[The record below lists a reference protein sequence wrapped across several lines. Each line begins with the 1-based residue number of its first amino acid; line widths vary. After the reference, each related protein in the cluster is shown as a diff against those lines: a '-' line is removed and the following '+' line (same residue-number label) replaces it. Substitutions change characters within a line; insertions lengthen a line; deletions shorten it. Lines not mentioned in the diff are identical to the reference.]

1 MAPIASLTEPLLR
14 FVRDLSSAFISLSSS
29 QLVTRP
35 DALLEP
41 STSSPSS
48 SSLEHKLQKRADR
61 ILSIPATYAFLDSSP
76 APGSVVGAVLG
87 VVAGVVIFVIVL
99 YQTLGW
105 GDTGESIVVEEEISG
120 RPGSRRSAVS
130 RSRSN
135 RPPGRRIVEEETVE
149 VRERPH
155 SRRRPDITDDEDDE
169 VVVIEEEATTGTH
182 YSDDVVEVEEEESS
196 VATSPRPP
204 RRRGTGGSYRRN
216 DPLAY
221 GDDDDDEEDDDDHHY
236 RRPRR

>member
-1 MAPIASLTEPLLR
+1 MAPISTLTEPLIR

-29 QLVTRP
+29 KLVTRLDPIP
-35 DALLEP
+35 DPA
-41 STSSPSS
+41 TSLSPS
-48 SSLEHKLQKRADR
+48 LENTIQKRADQ
-61 ILSIPATYAFLDSSP
+61 ILSIPATYAFLDTSP
-76 APGSVVGAVLG
+76 TPGTVVGAVLG
-87 VVAGVVIFVIVL
+87 VVGGVVILVIVL

-105 GDTGESIVVEEEISG
+105 GDTGESIVVEEEVSEADVV
-120 RPGSRRSAVS
+120 RTGSRRSAVS

-135 RPPGRRIVEEETVE
+135 RPPGRRIVEEEIVE

-155 SRRRPDITDDEDDE
+155 SRRRSDIIDDDEDDE

-204 RRRGTGGSYRRN
+204 RRSRAGGSYRRV

-221 GDDDDDEEDDDDHHY
+221 GGGDEPY
-236 RRPRR
+236 RRPSRR

>member
-1 MAPIASLTEPLLR
+1 MAPISTLTEPLLR
-14 FVRDLSSAFISLSSS
+14 FARDLSSAFISLSSS
-29 QLVTRP
+29 TLVTKFDSLP
-35 DALLEP
+35 EP
-41 STSSPSS
+41 ATSS
-48 SSLEHKLQKRADR
+48 SSSSIEHTIQKRADQ
-61 ILSIPATYAFLDSSP
+61 ILSIPATYAFLDTSP
-76 APGSVVGAVLG
+76 TPGTVVGAVLG
-87 VVAGVVIFVIVL
+87 VVGGVVILVLVL

-105 GDTGESIVVEEEISG
+105 GDTGESIVVEEEVSEVDVV
-120 RPGSRRSAVS
+120 RTGSRRSAVS

-135 RPPGRRIVEEETVE
+135 RPPGRRIVEEEIVE

-155 SRRRPDITDDEDDE
+155 SRRRSDLIDDEDDE

-204 RRRGTGGSYRRN
+204 RRGGTGGSYRRV

-221 GDDDDDEEDDDDHHY
+221 GGGDEPY
-236 RRPRR
+236 RRPSRR